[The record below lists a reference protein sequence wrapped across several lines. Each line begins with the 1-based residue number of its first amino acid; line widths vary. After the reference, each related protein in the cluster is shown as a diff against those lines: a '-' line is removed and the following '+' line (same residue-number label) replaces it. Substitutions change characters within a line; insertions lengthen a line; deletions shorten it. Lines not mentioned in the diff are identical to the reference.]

1 MRRIISIILTLSILV
16 SCTSCGLKKA
26 ENEPYSTSF
35 QCFDTVCRI
44 TIYDKKPKK
53 DLEKICDKLEK
64 KCKHY
69 DSLYNLDDSRY
80 SVEFNNGDGSII
92 YKEGVHFSN
101 KKNAVRVIGFGEED
115 EPLYDSIKYSK
126 MTDGAF
132 DVTIAPLVKLWNI
145 NGKDFKIPSD
155 KQIKKQ
161 LKYVDYKQIDDSPGN
176 YYLLTKMG
184 SIDFGGIA
192 KGFVSDLLLNELKKS
207 KIKSALIDLGGNI
220 YTHGKK
226 NNSLFKVGIKKPFSN
241 NELSATVK
249 AKDKAIITAGIYQRY
264 HKINGKIYSHIINP
278 KTGYPIDNDLNSVTV
293 ISDNGTAADALST
306 GFMVMGLKK
315 GMALANKTKNIEAVF
330 IDKDNKLHLSNGLK
344 MKGNEINIK

>member
-1 MRRIISIILTLSILV
+1 MRRIISLLLTLIIIVTCS
-16 SCTSCGLKKA
+16 SCGFKKA
-26 ENEPYSTSF
+26 ENKPYSITF
-35 QCFDTVCRI
+35 QCFDTICSI
-44 TIYDKKPKK
+44 TIYDEKPKK
-53 DLEKICDKLEK
+53 DLEKIADKLEK
-64 KCKHY
+64 KCIHY

-80 SVEFNNGDGSII
+80 SVEFHNSDGSFTYI
-92 YKEGVHFSN
+92 EGVHFSN
-101 KKNAVRVIGFGEED
+101 KKNAVRTIGFGEED

-176 YYLLTKMG
+176 YYVLTKMG

-192 KGFVSDLLLNELKKS
+192 KGFISDLLVTELKEN

-220 YTHGKK
+220 YTYGKK
-226 NNSLFKVGIKKPFSN
+226 NNSLFKVGIKKPFTN

-264 HKINGKIYSHIINP
+264 HKKDGKIYSHIINP
-278 KTGYPIDNDLNSVTV
+278 KTGYPINNDLNAVTV

-315 GMALANKTKNIEAVF
+315 GIALANKTKNIEAVF
-330 IDKDNKLHLSNGLK
+330 IDKDNNLHLTDGLK
-344 MKGNEINIK
+344 RDGKEITIK